1 MATLNITL
9 LGVVYHLQK
18 LETVTDGHPY
28 IRNVTWGPLAQSV
41 ERRASGREI
50 RGSGLSRVGG
60 GFHMYS

>member
-1 MATLNITL
+1 MYDCLDLCKWIVIYCGLEVPNIIAAL
-9 LGVVYHLQK
+9 
-18 LETVTDGHPY
+18 
-28 IRNVTWGPLAQSV
+28 WGPLAQSV